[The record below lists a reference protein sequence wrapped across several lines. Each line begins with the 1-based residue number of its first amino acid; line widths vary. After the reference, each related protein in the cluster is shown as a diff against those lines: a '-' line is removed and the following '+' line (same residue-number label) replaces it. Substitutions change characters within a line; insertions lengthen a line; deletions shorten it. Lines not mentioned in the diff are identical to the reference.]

1 MVWEQ
6 KVLFTFIIVELFII
20 IFKIER
26 GIEDRAESDFFPF
39 QRHFNIHDGY
49 VVNYSIKRPVQ
60 ESNPQHSKQG
70 PVATGPDLY
79 IGREK
84 SSPIPLQPSWRIS
97 RPWSYHLW
105 WIRTLQVHIQ
115 SRREQA
121 CLNCGMDIW
130 TAPDGFG
137 QWSALKIR

>member
-1 MVWEQ
+1 MRTKSPIYLYHCRV
-6 KVLFTFIIVELFII
+6 IYYY
-20 IFKIER
+20 FKIER
-26 GIEDRAESDFFPF
+26 RIEDRAESDFFPF
-39 QRHFNIHDGY
+39 QRHFNLHDGWLCRKLFY
-49 VVNYSIKRPVQ
+49 KTTCPRVEP
-60 ESNPQHSKQG
+60 
-70 PVATGPDLY
+70 ATFEARASGHGSRF
-79 IGREK
+79 IHREK

-97 RPWSYHLW
+97 WPWSYHLW

-121 CLNCGMDIW
+121 CLTCGMDIW